1 MNSVNVA
8 IVGATG
14 MVGRTFLKVLED
26 HKVPVGTIVFLA
38 SEKSAGSKLTFN
50 GKEYTVELLTEE
62 AFDPDRF
69 QYALFSAGGSVST
82 KFAPIAAA
90 RGITVIDNS
99 SAWRM
104 DPAVPLIVPE
114 VNFDDLGG
122 SHLIANPNCSTIQSV
137 YPLAVVDK
145 LFNATRVVY
154 NTYQAVSG
162 SGLKGVQDLERT
174 LAGEAPQFYAKP
186 IANNCLP
193 HIDDFLP
200 NGYTKEEKKMID
212 ETRKILGKPELA
224 VTATCVRVPVMNGHS
239 VSINVTCEK
248 EINMPA
254 LLDAL
259 EASEG
264 IILYREG
271 YPTALDASGRDEIL
285 VGRVRIDES
294 EKNTIN
300 MWCVAD
306 NVRKGA
312 ATNAVQILERMMSNE
327 GTV

>member
-1 MNSVNVA
+1 
-8 IVGATG
+8 
-14 MVGRTFLKVLED
+14 
-26 HKVPVGTIVFLA
+26 
-38 SEKSAGSKLTFN
+38 
-50 GKEYTVELLTEE
+50 
-62 AFDPDRF
+62 
-69 QYALFSAGGSVST
+69 
-82 KFAPIAAA
+82 
-90 RGITVIDNS
+90 
-99 SAWRM
+99 
-104 DPAVPLIVPE
+104 
-114 VNFDDLGG
+114 
-122 SHLIANPNCSTIQSV
+122 
-137 YPLAVVDK
+137 
-145 LFNATRVVY
+145 
-154 NTYQAVSG
+154 
-162 SGLKGVQDLERT
+162 
-174 LAGEAPQFYAKP
+174 
-186 IANNCLP
+186 
-193 HIDDFLP
+193 
-200 NGYTKEEKKMID
+200 MID